1 MTKVIE
7 RKQIKSDASTDLPLW
22 KMPIIHV
29 PLQQAFPALGE
40 VKEFSNKICLFNHDR
55 TKVFDV
61 VSPKYQV
68 IEHADAYSRINRALK
83 MHFHKE
89 VSCVV
94 RSFNQGARIRAEF
107 KLPIP
112 PIRLGKNDVSEL
124 TLVLRNSY
132 DRCWSFSALL
142 GAFRL
147 VCENGMMIGTQFAGI
162 KGKHVGTMDDV
173 SMLASLEHMIGQ
185 APRLKE
191 VWEEWSDTRITQV
204 GAHAL
209 LVDQFPEKYLRPV
222 LDSKFPKSK
231 WELYNQLTAFA
242 THETRSLQRRV
253 EFDEKIAKLFYGD
266 SEDGELVEE

>member
-1 MTKVIE
+1 MTKVIARRE
-7 RKQIKSDASTDLPLW
+7 ISDAKPVW
-22 KMPIIHV
+22 MMPIIHV

-68 IEHADAYSRINRALK
+68 IEHGDAYARINRALK
-83 MHFHKE
+83 THFHKE
-89 VSCVV
+89 VSCNV

-107 KLPIP
+107 KLPVP
-112 PIRLGKNDVSEL
+112 PIRLGKTDVSEL

-147 VCENGMMIGTQFAGI
+147 ICSNGMMIGTQFAGI
-162 KGKHVGTMDDV
+162 KGKHVGTLDDA

-185 APRLKE
+185 APRLKD
-191 VWEEWSDTRITQV
+191 VWEEWQDTTLSRIEV
-204 GAHAL
+204 EEL
-209 LVDQFPEKYLRPV
+209 LENQFPKKYLDPIFAERWE
-222 LDSKFPKSK
+222 DQSK
-231 WELYNQLTAFA
+231 WDLYNKLTAFA
-242 THETRSLQRRV
+242 THDTRSLQRRV

-266 SEDGELVEE
+266 IEDGELIEG